1 MADISILNDSGAEG
15 SAIATLIYH
24 PEFILHTD
32 YLKARYFYN
41 VENGCI
47 YWAIQELFKAGIDH
61 IDAINLTNMLN
72 SNYAVKKKIEEYNL
86 ADMQEFVAM
95 AQYAARHT
103 LEEYKLLA
111 NTIIEMSFKREL
123 TKACIKI
130 QQGCLNSENNL
141 RDLNT
146 LVNKEITGLLEEY
159 LTTGEIEQFG
169 NKIDD
174 IEAEIDE
181 NVTGEGTS
189 GFRSKIEP
197 FNHYFTYEKGEVVLI
212 KAKKKDGKS
221 ALCLNET
228 VDKLKLGVPTVY
240 FDTEMSDKLFYM
252 RLMANLTG
260 FSFIDIKTRSF
271 KNYPEQIKIYEECK
285 NWLREQPFVHL
296 YLPNPT
302 KEEIY
307 ATCKILKY
315 KMNLQFVVYDYIKMD
330 EPDSVRNYNLLG
342 DLTNFLKN
350 NVSGELELATLAAAQ
365 LNRDGQIADSD
376 KIERYIS
383 TTVLWRPKTSEE
395 IAADGIDCGN
405 YAACVDVN
413 RNGERMDP
421 KTDYIDIQFD
431 GNRMRITQ
439 AKEQH
444 DPDSKMPDELKEDRK
459 RR

>member
-1 MADISILNDSGAEG
+1 MADISIINDAGAEG

-47 YWAIQELFKAGIDH
+47 YWAIQQLYQAGIEH

-72 SNYAVKKKIEEYNL
+72 SNHAVKKKIEEYNL
-86 ADMQEFVAM
+86 ADMSEFISM

-123 TKACIKI
+123 TRACIKI
-130 QQGCLNSENNL
+130 QQSCLSDDKSL
-141 RDLNT
+141 RDLNS

-169 NKIDD
+169 NKIDEID
-174 IEAEIDE
+174 AEIDE
-181 NVTGEGTS
+181 NVNGDGTS
-189 GFRSKIEP
+189 GLRSKIEL

-221 ALCLNET
+221 ALCLNEA

-260 FSFIDIKTRSF
+260 FNFLEIKTRSY
-271 KNYPEQIKIYEECK
+271 KNFPEKEDIYNKCK
-285 NWLREQPFVHL
+285 EWLKKQPFVHL
-296 YLPNPT
+296 YLPSPS

-307 ATCKILKY
+307 AVCKILKY
-315 KMNLQFVVYDYIKMD
+315 KMDLQFVIYDYIKMD

-365 LNRDGQIADSD
+365 LNREGKIADSD

-383 TTVLWRPKTSEE
+383 TTVLWRPKTAEE
-395 IAADGIDCGN
+395 IDKDGIDCGN

-421 KTDYIDIQFD
+421 EHDYIDVQFS
-431 GNRMRITQ
+431 GNQMRIAQ
-439 AKEQH
+439 ARKQH
-444 DPDSKMPDELKEDRK
+444 DTDSPGPMD
-459 RR
+459 

>member
-32 YLKARYFYN
+32 YLKARFFYN

-47 YWAIQELFKAGIDH
+47 YWAIQQLFQAGIDH

-72 SNYAVKKKIEEYNL
+72 SNHAVKKKIEEYNL
-86 ADMQEFVAM
+86 SDMQEFISM

-130 QQGCLNSENNL
+130 QQNCLNADKNL

-146 LVNKEITGLLEEY
+146 LVSKEISGLLEEY

-169 NKIDD
+169 NKIDEID
-174 IEAEIDE
+174 AEIDE
-181 NVTGEGTS
+181 NVNGDGTS
-189 GFRSKIEP
+189 GLRSKIEL

-221 ALCLNET
+221 ALCLNEAI
-228 VDKLKLGVPTVY
+228 DKLRLGVPTVY

-260 FSFIDIKTRSF
+260 FDFFQIKTRTY
-271 KNYPEQIKIYEECK
+271 KKLYEGKGEQIYNEMKD
-285 NWLREQPFVHL
+285 WLREQPFVHI
-296 YLPNPT
+296 YLPNPS

-330 EPDSVRNYNLLG
+330 EPDSSKNYNLLG
-342 DLTNFLKN
+342 DFTNFLKN
-350 NVSGELELATLAAAQ
+350 TISGELELATLAAAQ
-365 LNRDGQIADSD
+365 LNRKGEIADSD

-383 TTVLWRPKTSEE
+383 TTVLWRPKTVDE
-395 IAADGIDCGN
+395 IANDGTDCGN

-421 KTDYIDIQFD
+421 EHDYIDIQFN
-431 GNRMRITQ
+431 GNQMRITQ
-439 AKEQH
+439 AQKQH
-444 DPDSKMPDELKEDRK
+444 NPSQNPIDDNDD
-459 RR
+459 

>member
-32 YLKARYFYN
+32 YLKARFFYN

-72 SNYAVKKKIEEYNL
+72 SNHAVKKKIEEYNL
-86 ADMQEFVAM
+86 SDMQEFVSM

-130 QQGCLNSENNL
+130 QQNCLNADKNL
-141 RDLNT
+141 RDLNS
-146 LVNKEITGLLEEY
+146 LVNKEISGLLEEY

-174 IEAEIDE
+174 IDAEIDE
-181 NVTGEGTS
+181 NVNGDGTS
-189 GFRSKIEP
+189 GLRSKIDL
-197 FNHYFTYEKGEVVLI
+197 FNNYFTYEKGEVVLI

-221 ALCLNET
+221 ALCLNEA

-260 FSFIDIKTRSF
+260 FNFIEIKTRSYQY
-271 KNYPEQIKIYEECK
+271 YPEKIEIYNQCK
-285 NWLREQPFVHL
+285 EWLRRQPFVHL

-315 KMNLQFVVYDYIKMD
+315 KMDLQFVVYDYIKMD

-365 LNRDGQIADSD
+365 LNRDGKIADSD

-383 TTVLWRPKTSEE
+383 TTVLWRPKTAEE
-395 IAADGIDCGN
+395 IDKDGVECGN

-421 KTDYIDIQFD
+421 EHDYIDIQFS
-431 GNRMRITQ
+431 GNQMRIAQ
-439 AKEQH
+439 ARSQH
-444 DPDSKMPDELKEDRK
+444 KLQDPMEDD
-459 RR
+459 

>member
-1 MADISILNDSGAEG
+1 MADISIINDAGAEG

-24 PEFILHTD
+24 PEFVLHTD

-47 YWAIQELFKAGIDH
+47 YWAIQQLYQAGIDH

-72 SNYAVKKKIEEYNL
+72 SNKAVKRKIEEYNL
-86 ADMQEFVAM
+86 SDMSEFISM

-103 LEEYKLLA
+103 LEEYKFLA

-130 QQGCLNSENNL
+130 QQSCLSEDKNL
-141 RDLNT
+141 RDLNS

-174 IEAEIDE
+174 IDQEIDE
-181 NVTGEGTS
+181 NVNGDGTS
-189 GFRSKIEP
+189 GLRSKIEL

-221 ALCLNET
+221 ALCLNEA

-260 FSFIDIKTRSF
+260 FNFLEIKTRSYQ
-271 KNYPEQIKIYEECK
+271 NSPEKVDIYNRCK
-285 NWLREQPFVHL
+285 EWLRKQPFVHL
-296 YLPNPT
+296 YLPSPS

-307 ATCKILKY
+307 AVCKILKY
-315 KMNLQFVVYDYIKMD
+315 KMDLQFVIYDYIKMD

-365 LNRDGQIADSD
+365 LNREGKIADSD

-383 TTVLWRPKTSEE
+383 TTVLWRPKTAEE
-395 IAADGIDCGN
+395 IDKDGIECGN

-421 KTDYIDIQFD
+421 EHDYIDVQFS
-431 GNRMRITQ
+431 GNQMRIAQ
-439 AKEQH
+439 AKNQH
-444 DPDSKMPDELKEDRK
+444 KPKSPMDDD
-459 RR
+459 

>member
-1 MADISILNDSGAEG
+1 MADISILNDAGAEG

-24 PEFILHTD
+24 PQFILHTD

-47 YWAIQELFKAGIDH
+47 YWAIQELYKAGIEH

-72 SNYAVKKKIEEYNL
+72 SNKAVKKKIAEYNL
-86 ADMQEFVAM
+86 SDLQEFVSM

-130 QQGCLNSENNL
+130 QQNCLNSEQGL

-146 LVNKEITGLLEEY
+146 LVNKEMTGLLEEY
-159 LTTGEIEQFG
+159 MTTGEIEQFG
-169 NKIDD
+169 EKIDELD
-174 IEAEIDE
+174 QEIDE
-181 NVTGEGTS
+181 NVNEDGTS
-189 GFRSKIEP
+189 GLRSKIDL

-212 KAKKKDGKS
+212 KARKKDGKS
-221 ALCLNET
+221 ALCLNEA

-240 FDTEMSDKLFYM
+240 FDTEMADKLFYM

-260 FSFIDIKTRSF
+260 FNFQEVKTRSF
-271 KNYPEQIKIYEECK
+271 RNSPEKVEIYNKCK
-285 NWLREQPFVHL
+285 EWLRSRPFVHL
-296 YLPNPT
+296 YLPSPS

-315 KMNLQFVVYDYIKMD
+315 KMDLQFVVYDYIKMD
-330 EPDSVRNYNLLG
+330 EPDTGRNYNLLG

-350 NVSGELELATLAAAQ
+350 TVSGELELATLAAAQ
-365 LNRDGQIADSD
+365 LNRQGDTADSD

-383 TTVLWRPKTSEE
+383 TSVLWRPKTAEE
-395 IAADGIDCGN
+395 IANDGPECGN
-405 YAACVDVN
+405 YAACIDVN

-421 KTDYIDIQFD
+421 ETEYIDVQFS
-431 GNRMRITQ
+431 GNQMRIAQ
-439 AKEQH
+439 AKRQH
-444 DPDSKMPDELKEDRK
+444 DPQQMPFD
-459 RR
+459 

>member
-24 PEFILHTD
+24 PQFILHTD

-47 YWAIQELFKAGIDH
+47 YWAIQQLYQAGIDH

-72 SNYAVKKKIEEYNL
+72 SNGAVRKKIEEYNL
-86 ADMQEFVAM
+86 SDMQEFISM

-123 TKACIKI
+123 TRACLKI
-130 QQGCLNSENNL
+130 QQSCLNTDKNL
-141 RDLNT
+141 RDLNS
-146 LVNKEITGLLEEY
+146 LVNEEISGLLEEY

-169 NKIDD
+169 NKIDEID
-174 IEAEIDE
+174 AEIDE
-181 NVTGEGTS
+181 NVNGDGTS
-189 GFRSKIEP
+189 GLRSKIEL

-221 ALCLNET
+221 ALCLNEA
-228 VDKLKLGVPTVY
+228 VDKLKIGIPTVY

-260 FSFIDIKTRSF
+260 FNFLEIKTRSY
-271 KNYPEQIKIYEECK
+271 KNSCEKNEIYERCK
-285 NWLREQPFVHL
+285 EWLRRQPFVHL

-315 KMNLQFVVYDYIKMD
+315 KMDLQFVIYDYIKMD

-365 LNRDGQIADSD
+365 LNREGKIADSD

-383 TTVLWRPKTSEE
+383 TTVLWRPKTAEE
-395 IAADGIDCGN
+395 IDKDGIDCGN

-421 KTDYIDIQFD
+421 EHDYIDVQFS
-431 GNRMRITQ
+431 GNQMRIAQ
-439 AKEQH
+439 AKQQH
-444 DPDSKMPDELKEDRK
+444 DTKEKSPMD
-459 RR
+459 

>member
-1 MADISILNDSGAEG
+1 MADLSILNDAGAEG

-47 YWAIQELFKAGIDH
+47 YWAIQELYKAGIDR

-72 SNYAVKKKIEEYNL
+72 SNGAVKRKIEEYNMS
-86 ADMQEFVAM
+86 DMQEFISM

-130 QQGCLNSENNL
+130 QQTCLNSDQGL
-141 RDLNT
+141 RELNT
-146 LVNKEITGLLEEY
+146 LVNKEISGLLEEY
-159 LTTGEIEQFG
+159 LTTGEIEPFG

-174 IEAEIDE
+174 LDREIDE
-181 NVTGEGTS
+181 NVNDDGTS
-189 GFRSKIEP
+189 GLVSKIP
-197 FNHYFTYEKGEVVLI
+197 LFNNYFTYEKGEVVLI

-221 ALCLNET
+221 ALCLNEAI
-228 VDKLKLGVPTVY
+228 DKLMRGVPTVY
-240 FDTEMSDKLFYM
+240 FDTEMADKLFYM

-260 FSFIDIKTRSF
+260 FNFIEVKTRSF
-271 KNYPEQIKIYEECK
+271 RNSPEKVRIYNQCK
-285 NWLREQPFVHL
+285 EWVKKQPFVHI
-296 YLPNPT
+296 YLPSPS

-330 EPDSVRNYNLLG
+330 EPDTGRNYNLLG

-350 NVSGELELATLAAAQ
+350 TVSGELELATLAAAQ
-365 LNRDGQIADSD
+365 LNREGKTADSD

-383 TTVLWRPKTSEE
+383 TTVLWRPKTAKEMDR
-395 IAADGIDCGN
+395 DGAKCGN
-405 YAACVDVN
+405 YAACIDVN

-421 KTDYIDIQFD
+421 ETEYIDVQFS
-431 GNRMRITQ
+431 GNKMRISQ
-439 AKEQH
+439 AEQQH
-444 DPDSKMPDELKEDRK
+444 AVNDNPFEDSDER
-459 RR
+459 

>member
-1 MADISILNDSGAEG
+1 MADISILNDAGAEG

-32 YLKARYFYN
+32 YLKAKYFYN

-47 YWAIQELFKAGIDH
+47 YWAIQELFKAGIDN
-61 IDAINLTNMLN
+61 IDAINLTNMIN
-72 SNYAVKKKIEEYNL
+72 SNNAVKKKIEEYNL
-86 ADMQEFVAM
+86 SDMQEFISM

-130 QQGCLNSENNL
+130 QQSCLNADKNL

-146 LVNKEITGLLEEY
+146 LVNKEVTGLLEEY
-159 LTTGEIEQFG
+159 LTNGDIEPFG
-169 NKIDD
+169 NKIDAID
-174 IEAEIDE
+174 AEIDE
-181 NVTGEGTS
+181 NVNDDGTS
-189 GFRSKIEP
+189 GLRSKIGL

-221 ALCLNET
+221 ALCLNEA

-260 FSFIDIKTRSF
+260 FDFIEIKTRSYR
-271 KNYPEQIKIYEECK
+271 NIENGQKIYDGVK
-285 NWLREQPFVHL
+285 NWLREQPFVHI
-296 YLPNPT
+296 YLPNPS

-330 EPDSVRNYNLLG
+330 EPDSNKNYNLLG

-350 NVSGELELATLAAAQ
+350 TVSGELELSTLAAAQ
-365 LNRDGQIADSD
+365 LNRGGEIADSD
-376 KIERYIS
+376 KIERYVS
-383 TTVLWRPKTSEE
+383 TTILWRPKTMEE
-395 IAADGIDCGN
+395 MAADGIECGN
-405 YAACVDVN
+405 YAACIDMN

-421 KTDYIDIQFD
+421 EHEYIDIQFY
-431 GNRMRITQ
+431 GNRMWIDE
-439 AKEQH
+439 ASKQH
-444 DPDSKMPDELKEDRK
+444 EPPNPLDD
-459 RR
+459 

>member
-1 MADISILNDSGAEG
+1 MADISILNDAGAEG

-32 YLKARYFYN
+32 YLKAKYFYN

-61 IDAINLTNMLN
+61 IDAINLTNMIN
-72 SNYAVKKKIEEYNL
+72 SNNAVRKKIEEYNL
-86 ADMQEFVAM
+86 SDMQEFISM

-123 TKACIKI
+123 TRACIKI
-130 QQGCLNSENNL
+130 QQGCLNADKDL
-141 RDLNT
+141 RDLNS

-174 IEAEIDE
+174 IDAEIDE
-181 NVTGEGTS
+181 NVNDDGTS
-189 GFRSKIEP
+189 GLRSKIDL

-212 KAKKKDGKS
+212 KARKKDGKS
-221 ALCLNET
+221 ALCLNEA

-260 FSFIDIKTRSF
+260 FDFLEVKTRSY
-271 KNYPEQIKIYEECK
+271 KNSPEKVKIYNQCK
-285 NWLREQPFVHL
+285 DWLREQPFVHL
-296 YLPNPT
+296 YLPNPS

-330 EPDSVRNYNLLG
+330 EPDSNKNYNLLG

-350 NVSGELELATLAAAQ
+350 NVSGELELSTLAAAQ
-365 LNRDGQIADSD
+365 LNRGGEIADSD
-376 KIERYIS
+376 KIERYVS
-383 TTVLWRPKTSEE
+383 TTVHWRPKTMDE
-395 IAADGIDCGN
+395 IATDGIDCGN
-405 YAACVDVN
+405 YAACIDMN

-421 KTDYIDIQFD
+421 KHEYIDIQFS
-431 GNRMRITQ
+431 GNQMRIAQ
-439 AKEQH
+439 AKKQH
-444 DPDSKMPDELKEDRK
+444 DPSKNPID
-459 RR
+459 